1 MLSEMRLQ
9 YLLIVGTIV
18 LFSLIIY
25 LIRKNKIEVKYA
37 IIWLAFSLAMILFSI
52 FPQLVFILG
61 DLTRVINPVNFVFMI
76 QIIFIL
82 LILLSVS
89 AVISGFSKKIKR
101 LAQSNALLEKR
112 VRELEATMKTEE
124 EQIAEDVS
132 ADSAEND

>member
-25 LIRKNKIEVKYA
+25 LIKKDKIEVKYA
-37 IIWLAFSLAMILFSI
+37 IIWLAFSVAMILFSI

-82 LILLSVS
+82 LILLSIS
-89 AVISGFSKKIKR
+89 AVISGFSKKIKG
-101 LAQSNALLEKR
+101 LAQANALLEKR
-112 VRELEATMKTEE
+112 VRELEAKTKATEDHSAEE
-124 EQIAEDVS
+124 ES
-132 ADSAEND
+132 AK

>member
-25 LIRKNKIEVKYA
+25 LIKKDKIEVKYA
-37 IIWLAFSLAMILFSI
+37 IIWLAFSVAMILFSI

-82 LILLSVS
+82 LILLSIS
-89 AVISGFSKKIKR
+89 AVISGFSKKIKG
-101 LAQSNALLEKR
+101 LAQANALLEKR
-112 VRELEATMKTEE
+112 VRELEAKAKAAEDHSAEE
-124 EQIAEDVS
+124 ES
-132 ADSAEND
+132 AQ

>member
-25 LIRKNKIEVKYA
+25 LIKKDKIEVKYA
-37 IIWLAFSLAMILFSI
+37 IIWLAFSVAMILFSL

-82 LILLSVS
+82 LILLSIS
-89 AVISGFSKKIKR
+89 AVISGFSKKIKG
-101 LAQSNALLEKR
+101 LAQANALLEKR
-112 VRELEATMKTEE
+112 VRELEAKAKAAEDNSAEE
-124 EQIAEDVS
+124 ES
-132 ADSAEND
+132 AK